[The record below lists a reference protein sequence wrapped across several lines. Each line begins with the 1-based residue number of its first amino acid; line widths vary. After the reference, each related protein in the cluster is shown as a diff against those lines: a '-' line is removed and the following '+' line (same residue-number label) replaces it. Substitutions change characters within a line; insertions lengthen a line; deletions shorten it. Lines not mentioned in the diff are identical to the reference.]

1 MSDDLFRLQPL
12 CQGSRSTAFSLRRL
26 PEITM
31 LAALCTVLMQMPNAA
46 AQSTPLKPPVPLQPP
61 IISTPQT
68 PPSPAALQ
76 SSSPLKVQ
84 PISPVVATTPTRF
97 QTLKVDGKVI
107 DLRNLPD
114 SQVLKAKSGKTIS
127 VARIKQLQTRIDR
140 ASTTPMMTAKTGQ
153 SLKTLAAAPAGTRIS
168 LPNGKIVQSQDLGK
182 IQNIY
187 AKLSVNRTVTPIP
200 RQVKNA
206 QAQAVVGQG
215 ITLAEAMK
223 RPANDVIQ
231 VGSHKYTAEQLRQI
245 DNLLKASPRDPRGL
259 LERAG
264 SGPAT
269 GRAATTPVIPTG
281 PRLKMQRGTS
291 INEMLAKP
299 DNAVLESPSGK
310 IITVAQLKQY
320 MALERLTP
328 AQLQGKAAGRVVEIK

>member
-1 MSDDLFRLQPL
+1 MSDVLCRLQSL
-12 CQGSRSTAFSLRRL
+12 DLGIRSAAFSLRCH
-26 PEITM
+26 PEFTM
-31 LAALCTVLMQMPNAA
+31 LAALCALLMQTPNAA
-46 AQSTPLKPPVPLQPP
+46 AQSTPLRPPVPLQAP
-61 IISTPQT
+61 ISAPQT
-68 PPSPAALQ
+68 PQKPGAIQ
-76 SSSPLKVQ
+76 SSAPVIAQ
-84 PISPVVATTPTRF
+84 PTVTTATTPLTRF

-127 VARIKQLQTRIDR
+127 VARIRQLQARIDG
-140 ASTTPMMTAKTGQ
+140 ASAAPMMTAKTGQ
-153 SLKTLAAAPAGTRIS
+153 SLKSLAAAPVGTRIS
-168 LPNGKIVQSQDLGK
+168 MPGGKIVQSQDLSK

-187 AKLSVNRTVTPIP
+187 AKLNVNRIVTPIP
-200 RQVKNA
+200 QQVKNA
-206 QAQAVVGQG
+206 QPQAVVGQG

-223 RPANDVIQ
+223 RPASDVIQ

-269 GRAATTPVIPTG
+269 GRTGTAPGVPTG
-281 PRLKMQRGTS
+281 PRLKMQRGTA

-299 DNAVLESPSGK
+299 DNTVLESPNGK

-328 AQLQGKAAGRVVEIK
+328 AQLQGKATGRVVEIK